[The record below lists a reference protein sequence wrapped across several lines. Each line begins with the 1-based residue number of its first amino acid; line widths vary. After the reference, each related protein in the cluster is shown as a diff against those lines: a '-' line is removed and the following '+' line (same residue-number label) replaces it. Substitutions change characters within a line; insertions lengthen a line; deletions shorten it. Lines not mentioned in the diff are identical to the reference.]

1 VPRVR
6 NVAVRQEVPWESY
19 QAFRKTKVLDHQIL
33 NRLICGISQRQYE
46 QAAYQQPS
54 YEKAKEA
61 LERIA
66 KELRLINGSAVESL
80 REGLEETLTLHRLGL
95 FEELGTS
102 FKTTNCLENVNRQLE
117 RLTHR
122 VSYWKNSDQRQRWT
136 ATALLE
142 IEPWLRKVK
151 GFRHLKAFRKAMKKE
166 NHPKSDL
173 AAA

>member
-1 VPRVR
+1 MIQRCQWHKR
-6 NVAVRQEVPWESY
+6 ENVVSYLSQEQARRFRQ
-19 QAFRKTKVLDHQIL
+19 KL
-33 NRLICGISQRQYE
+33 

-80 REGLEETLTLHRLGL
+80 REGMEETLTLHRLGL

-142 IEPWLRKVK
+142 IEPRLRKVK
-151 GFRHLKAFRKAMKKE
+151 GFRHLKALRKAMKKE
-166 NHPKSDL
+166 SHPKSDP